1 MILSPT
7 DQNTLAGMR
16 AAGACAAHIL
26 HRVLQAVEPG
36 VTTGELDAL
45 AMGMMEGYGAQ
56 SAPMVTYNFPGATCI
71 SVNDEIAH
79 GIPGPRVLAK
89 GDVVNVDVSLSLHGF
104 FSDNA
109 ATLVV
114 PPIPQEL
121 DALVQAARRA
131 RDTAIARISHG
142 VPFRLMGR
150 VFQLHA
156 RRLGV
161 QVMRDLCSHG
171 IGLKLH
177 EDPSEILGYE
187 DRRDTR
193 RFQTG
198 QVLTVEPFLSTGN
211 AITRTAEDGWTLMNA
226 PGKHSAQFEH
236 TIWVQAEGPPE
247 IFTTLPKDLL

>member
-1 MILSPT
+1 MILSPS
-7 DQNTLAGMR
+7 DDITLQGMR

-26 HRVLQAVEPG
+26 HQVLQAVAPG
-36 VTTGELDAL
+36 ITTAELDAL
-45 AMGMMEGYGAQ
+45 AMRMMEDYGAQ
-56 SAPMVTYNFPGATCI
+56 SAPMVTYDFPGATCI

-79 GIPGPRVLAK
+79 GIPGPRRIMQ

-109 ATLVV
+109 ATVAV
-114 PPIPQEL
+114 SPVPQEI
-121 DALVQAARRA
+121 DALIEAARSA
-131 RDTAIARISHG
+131 RDTAVEKIRHG

-150 VFQLHA
+150 VFQMHA
-156 RRLGV
+156 RRIGV

-187 DRRDTR
+187 DRRDAR
-193 RFQTG
+193 RFRSG

-211 AITRTAEDGWTLMNA
+211 AITRTADDGWTLMNA
-226 PGKHSAQFEH
+226 PQKHSAQFEH
-236 TIWVQAEGPPE
+236 TIWVQDDRPPE
-247 IFTTLPKDLL
+247 IFTTVPKDLL